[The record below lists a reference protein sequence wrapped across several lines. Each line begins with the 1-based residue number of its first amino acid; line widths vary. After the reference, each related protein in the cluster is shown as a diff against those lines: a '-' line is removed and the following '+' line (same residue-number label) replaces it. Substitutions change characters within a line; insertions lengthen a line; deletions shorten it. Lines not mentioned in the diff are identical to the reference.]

1 MRPRQAGRAGGGR
14 PRGAPGAERA
24 WAIALLAVHAALA
37 LWGAAMNSVTFDEN
51 FHVPAGAFIAARRDF
66 EVSFA
71 QPPLAKTLC
80 ALPALALGAKLP
92 PDSLVPHGPAEIAEG
107 PAGEAFM
114 RINAGRFHALYF
126 AARCVAVLF
135 SLALGWLVWRFAH
148 RLHGPRGALLAL
160 ALYAFA
166 PEAIAHAG
174 IAGVDVATGLAI
186 TAAVYAFWRF
196 ARTTRWRDAAVLALV
211 TGLAFLT
218 RFSAIQLAPTF
229 VLLAALGMGF
239 GRLRRPGRVW
249 LVLALLP
256 VTTLVIFNLGYLG
269 QTSFAPLGRRALF
282 SPRLRALQ
290 QAWPTFRPPVPDA
303 ALRGL
308 DYLSYLS
315 QTPERP
321 TYLLG
326 AIRTDS
332 PWTYF
337 PIALAVKWPL
347 GFLGALGLYAA
358 LRLRKRPGR
367 KRLWNECVLLV
378 PVAVVLGSAMVAQL
392 NVGIRYVFPILPL
405 LCVWCGGLLG
415 RDALP
420 ATKRAAAT
428 PAVRREAAVPAPGGR
443 RARIGMGPGRGD
455 RPCGAPGGGERERL
469 AVAAL
474 VLQPLRGRARR
485 GLPRRERLERRLG
498 PGPHRAARRAEA
510 ARHRQDP
517 PRLSRHHRPRDL
529 RDRLHPLSGRHA
541 RARERLDRDQQL
553 LLRQSPPAHD
563 DAAGTHRASP
573 ARLPPAV
580 GPEARRRRR
589 GLHVPVPAEV
599 SRRVPAGTCAVC
611 DARRVD
617 RNLS

>member
-1 MRPRQAGRAGGGR
+1 V
-14 PRGAPGAERA
+14 
-24 WAIALLAVHAALA
+24 IALLAVHAALA

-135 SLALGWLVWRFAH
+135 SLALGWLVWRFAR

-290 QAWPTFRPPVPDA
+290 QAWPAFRPPVPDA

-443 RARIGMGPGRGD
+443 RARIGMVPAAAIALAALQAVESVSASPWQLSFFNLFAGG
-455 RPCGAPGGGERERL
+455 PGGGYRVVNDSNVDWGQGLIALRGELKRRGIGKIHLGYHGTTDPAIYGIDYIPYLGGMPGPESAWIAISSYYYVSLPQRMMTQRGRTERL
-469 AVAAL
+469 
-474 VLQPLRGRARR
+474 
-485 GLPRRERLERRLG
+485 
-498 PGPHRAARRAEA
+498 
-510 ARHRQDP
+510 
-517 PRLSRHHRPRDL
+517 
-529 RDRLHPLSGRHA
+529 
-541 RARERLDRDQQL
+541 RLDFRPLWDRKPDAVVAGCMYL
-553 LLRQSPPAHD
+553 YRLR
-563 DAAGTHRASP
+563 
-573 ARLPPAV
+573 
-580 GPEARRRRR
+580 
-589 GLHVPVPAEV
+589 
-599 SRRVPAGTCAVC
+599 
-611 DARRVD
+611 
-617 RNLS
+617 

>member
-1 MRPRQAGRAGGGR
+1 M
-14 PRGAPGAERA
+14 PGAERA
-24 WAIALLAVHAALA
+24 WVIALLAIHAALA

-114 RINAGRFHALYF
+114 RLNARRFHALYF
-126 AARCVAVLF
+126 AARCVTVLF
-135 SLALGWLVWRFAH
+135 SLALGWLVWRFAR
-148 RLHGPRGALLAL
+148 RLHGPRGALLAV

-174 IAGVDVATGLAI
+174 IAGVDVATGLAT

-196 ARTTRWRDAAVLALV
+196 ARTTRWRDAGVLALV
-211 TGLAFLT
+211 IGLASLT
-218 RFSAIQLAPTF
+218 RFSAIQLAPIF
-229 VLLAALGMGF
+229 VLLALLGMAF
-239 GRLRRPGRVW
+239 GRLRRPARVW

-269 QTSFAPLGRRALF
+269 QTSFAPLGGSAFF

-290 QAWPTFRPPVPDA
+290 QAWPGFRPPVPDA

-315 QTPERP
+315 QTPDLP

-326 AIRTDS
+326 AIRRDS

-347 GFLGALGLYAA
+347 GFLGALGLRAA
-358 LRLRKRPGR
+358 RRLRERPGR
-367 KRLWNECVLLV
+367 KRIWNECVLLV
-378 PVAVVLGSAMVAQL
+378 PVAVVLGSAMVAHL

-415 RDALP
+415 RGAW
-420 ATKRAAAT
+420 
-428 PAVRREAAVPAPGGR
+428 PAVKSAGAAPAPGGAR
-443 RARIGMGPGRGD
+443 PRGTAAPPRARARFGWVAAAAIALAALQAVESVSASPWQLSFFNLFAGG
-455 RPCGAPGGGERERL
+455 PGGGYRIVNDSNVDWGQGL
-469 AVAAL
+469 IA
-474 VLQPLRGRARR
+474 LRGELKRR
-485 GLPRRERLERRLG
+485 GIGRIHLAYHGTTDPAIYGIDYLPYLGGMPGPESDWIAISSYYFVGLGQRMMTPRGRTERLELDFSALKGRKPDAVIAGCMYLFRL
-498 PGPHRAARRAEA
+498 R
-510 ARHRQDP
+510 
-517 PRLSRHHRPRDL
+517 
-529 RDRLHPLSGRHA
+529 
-541 RARERLDRDQQL
+541 
-553 LLRQSPPAHD
+553 
-563 DAAGTHRASP
+563 
-573 ARLPPAV
+573 
-580 GPEARRRRR
+580 
-589 GLHVPVPAEV
+589 
-599 SRRVPAGTCAVC
+599 
-611 DARRVD
+611 
-617 RNLS
+617 

>member
-1 MRPRQAGRAGGGR
+1 M
-14 PRGAPGAERA
+14 PGAERA
-24 WAIALLAVHAALA
+24 WVIALLAIHAALA

-66 EVSFA
+66 EISFA

-135 SLALGWLVWRFAH
+135 SLGLGWLVWRFAR
-148 RLHGPRGALLAL
+148 RLHGPRGARLAL

-186 TAAVYAFWRF
+186 TAGAYAFWRF
-196 ARTTRWRDAAVLALV
+196 ARTTRWCDAAVLALV

-218 RFSAIQLAPTF
+218 RFSAIQLAPIF
-229 VLLAALGMGF
+229 VLLALLGLGF

-269 QTSFAPLGRRALF
+269 QTSFAPLGQRVLF

-290 QAWPTFRPPVPDA
+290 RAWPALRPPVPDA

-308 DYLSYLS
+308 DYVSYLS
-315 QTPERP
+315 QTPDLH

-326 AIRTDS
+326 TIRNDS

-347 GFLGALGLYAA
+347 GFLGALGLRAA
-358 LRLRKRPGR
+358 RRLRERPGR
-367 KRLWNECVLLV
+367 KRLWNEFVLLV
-378 PVAVVLGSAMVAQL
+378 PVAVVLGSAMVAHL

-415 RDALP
+415 HGAWP
-420 ATKRAAAT
+420 VTKRAGAT
-428 PAVRREAAVPAPGGR
+428 PARGSARARGAAAPAR
-443 RARIGMGPGRGD
+443 ARARIGWVAAAAIALAALQAVESVSASPWQLSFFNRFAGG
-455 RPCGAPGGGERERL
+455 PGGGYRVVNDSNVDWGQGLIALRGELKRRGIGKIHLAYHGTTDPAIYGIDYVPYLGGMPGPESDWIAVSSYYFVGLGQRMMTPSGRTERL
-469 AVAAL
+469 VLHFNALENRKPDAVVAGCMYL
-474 VLQPLRGRARR
+474 FRLR
-485 GLPRRERLERRLG
+485 
-498 PGPHRAARRAEA
+498 
-510 ARHRQDP
+510 
-517 PRLSRHHRPRDL
+517 
-529 RDRLHPLSGRHA
+529 
-541 RARERLDRDQQL
+541 
-553 LLRQSPPAHD
+553 
-563 DAAGTHRASP
+563 
-573 ARLPPAV
+573 
-580 GPEARRRRR
+580 
-589 GLHVPVPAEV
+589 
-599 SRRVPAGTCAVC
+599 
-611 DARRVD
+611 
-617 RNLS
+617 

>member
-290 QAWPTFRPPVPDA
+290 QAWPAFRPPVPDA

-347 GFLGALGLYAA
+347 GFLGALGLCAA
-358 LRLRKRPGR
+358 LRLRKRPGH

-443 RARIGMGPGRGD
+443 RARIGMVPAAAIALAALQAVESVSASPWQLSFFNLFAGG
-455 RPCGAPGGGERERL
+455 PGGGYRVVNDSNVDWGQGLIALRGELKRRGIGKIHLAYHGTTDPAIYGIDYIPYLGGMPGPESAWIAISSYYYVSLPQRMMTQRGRTERL
-469 AVAAL
+469 
-474 VLQPLRGRARR
+474 
-485 GLPRRERLERRLG
+485 
-498 PGPHRAARRAEA
+498 
-510 ARHRQDP
+510 
-517 PRLSRHHRPRDL
+517 
-529 RDRLHPLSGRHA
+529 
-541 RARERLDRDQQL
+541 RLDFRPLWDRKPDAVVAGCMYL
-553 LLRQSPPAHD
+553 FRLR
-563 DAAGTHRASP
+563 
-573 ARLPPAV
+573 
-580 GPEARRRRR
+580 
-589 GLHVPVPAEV
+589 
-599 SRRVPAGTCAVC
+599 
-611 DARRVD
+611 
-617 RNLS
+617 